1 MYLPIGR
8 RDVACATTLWKDESR
23 YYNIYKDECEEGEE
37 CGHYKQVHM
46 NNMLHLLMLHFVNIV
61 KHSCVLYALI
71 QNNTHSVC
79 YIHISA

>member
-46 NNMLHLLMLHFVNIV
+46 HHILHLLMLHFVNII
-61 KHSCVLYALI
+61 KHSCVLYARI
-71 QNNTHSVC
+71 PNNTHSVC